1 MYNFY
6 IDGEQLPVAPPSMT
20 MQINNKNETVVL
32 INEGEVNILKKPGL
46 TDIEFEVLLPN
57 VKYPFAV
64 YPNGF
69 LPAAHFLDK
78 FEHLK
83 VKRKSFQLI
92 VNRMRPSG
100 DLLFDTNITV
110 SLEDYDIQ
118 EDAENGF
125 DVIVALRFKQYKPF
139 GNKKLE
145 IKKNSE
151 GKTEVKKVENR
162 STTNKAKVEPYT
174 VKQGD
179 NLWTICKK
187 FLGNPMKYPE
197 IAKLNNIKNPHLIYP
212 GQVIRFE

>member
-20 MQINNKNETVVL
+20 MQINNKNETVIL

-78 FEHLK
+78 FEYLK
-83 VKRKSFQLI
+83 VKQKSFQLI

-174 VKQGD
+174 VKKGD

>member
-32 INEGEVNILKKPGL
+32 INEGEVSILKKPGL

-83 VKRKSFQLI
+83 VKQKSFQLI

-174 VKQGD
+174 VKKGD

>member
-1 MYNFY
+1 
-6 IDGEQLPVAPPSMT
+6 MT

-32 INEGEVNILKKPGL
+32 LNEGEVNILKKPGL

-83 VKRKSFQLI
+83 VKQKSFQLI

-174 VKQGD
+174 VKKGD
-179 NLWTICKK
+179 NLWMICKR

>member
-1 MYNFY
+1 
-6 IDGEQLPVAPPSMT
+6 MT

-32 INEGEVNILKKPGL
+32 INEGEINILKKPGL

-83 VKRKSFQLI
+83 VKQKSFQLI

-174 VKQGD
+174 VKKGD

>member
-83 VKRKSFQLI
+83 VKQKSFQLI

-145 IKKNSE
+145 TKKNSE

-174 VKQGD
+174 VKKGD

>member
-83 VKRKSFQLI
+83 VKQKSFQLI

-125 DVIVALRFKQYKPF
+125 DVIVTLRFKQYKPF

-174 VKQGD
+174 VKKGD

>member
-1 MYNFY
+1 
-6 IDGEQLPVAPPSMT
+6 
-20 MQINNKNETVVL
+20 MQINSKNETVVL

-83 VKRKSFQLI
+83 VRQKSFQLI

-162 STTNKAKVEPYT
+162 STANKAKVEPYT
-174 VKQGD
+174 VKKGD

>member
-1 MYNFY
+1 
-6 IDGEQLPVAPPSMT
+6 MT

-83 VKRKSFQLI
+83 VKQKSFQLI

-162 STTNKAKVEPYT
+162 STINKAKVEPYT
-174 VKQGD
+174 VKKGD

>member
-20 MQINNKNETVVL
+20 MQINNKNETVIL

-83 VKRKSFQLI
+83 VKQKSFQLI

-174 VKQGD
+174 VKKGD

>member
-83 VKRKSFQLI
+83 VKQKSFQLI

-162 STTNKAKVEPYT
+162 STANKAKVEPYT
-174 VKQGD
+174 VKKGD

>member
-83 VKRKSFQLI
+83 VKQKSFQLI

-174 VKQGD
+174 VKKGD

>member
-20 MQINNKNETVVL
+20 MQINNKNETVIL

-83 VKRKSFQLI
+83 VRQKSFQLI

-162 STTNKAKVEPYT
+162 STANKAKVEPYT
-174 VKQGD
+174 VKKGD